1 MVEALSELE
10 ELGTDLWTG
19 YSFAWLASHAARAK
33 DGERAQKALNI
44 FARAFCSQNSFHLN
58 GDQTKSGYSKFTYRP
73 FTLEGNMAAASGLQ
87 EMLLQSYGGII
98 RIFPAIP
105 GSWKNTGFY
114 QLRAEGA
121 FLVSA
126 YKKAG
131 DLIKVEIFS
140 ERGGELAIENPFGS
154 AKFVTD
160 LFDCVPDL
168 VDDTILKFKCKPG
181 GKIIFL
187 KSH

>member
-1 MVEALSELE
+1 MDLKIKR
-10 ELGTDLWTG
+10 LGTDYWTG
-19 YSFAWLASHAARAK
+19 YSFSWLASFAARAK
-33 DGERAQKALNI
+33 DGERAQKALDI
-44 FARAFCSQNSFHLN
+44 FSRAFCSPNSFHLN

-105 GSWKNTGFY
+105 QSWKDVGFY

-126 YKKAG
+126 LKKSG
-131 DLIKVEIFS
+131 HIIKVEINS
-140 ERGGELAIENPFGS
+140 EKGGELAVENPFGPDPF
-154 AKFVTD
+154 KM
-160 LFDCVPDL
+160 DL
-168 VDDTILKFKCKPG
+168 VDCVRVSENGNLLSFDCQPG
-181 GKIIFL
+181 GKIIFIGQ
-187 KSH
+187 